1 MSMMETQTKSR
12 NAVTVSLMAS
22 GLFLII
28 GLRFNA
34 QDDLL
39 GTMIYSVATVLFLL
53 RAGIL
58 YLKGAR
64 VSRI

>member
-1 MSMMETQTKSR
+1 METQTPKT
-12 NAVTVSLMAS
+12 NTVTFNLMTS

-34 QDDLL
+34 QDDLI

-64 VSRI
+64 VSRT

>member
-1 MSMMETQTKSR
+1 MLKMETQTPKT
-12 NAVTVSLMAS
+12 NTVTFNLMTS

-34 QDDLL
+34 QDDLI

-64 VSRI
+64 VSRT

>member
-1 MSMMETQTKSR
+1 METQTPKT
-12 NAVTVSLMAS
+12 NTMTFNLMAS

-34 QDDLL
+34 QGDLI